1 MSHQVPPFI
10 SIGAEKD
17 HEEHPNEAASTG
29 GPRGFEA
36 SKGRPLQGVFWEGK
50 LHGCWPAKDAMEN
63 VHFLFHINFQRH
75 VRDWKFEC
83 LVKKNGCKCAVLMRC
98 KYECSHHFGRMCLS
112 VWVRVELCENSLYG
126 SFFPGLSDMATESI
140 RIVVGK
146 QFLSLTYYH
155 FCGSNHTC
163 VGHAV
168 EYCGLWTSW
177 NQKCCWVRKSARRL
191 FKIGN
196 FSTKL

>member
-1 MSHQVPPFI
+1 MKSPFFAEQSRDFLRPRPTWWLIPLSKWVITPVISGLTLLIHVNHWGYNPLTIRGMSHQVPPFI

-126 SFFPGLSDMATESI
+126 SFFQ
-140 RIVVGK
+140 V
-146 QFLSLTYYH
+146 
-155 FCGSNHTC
+155 
-163 VGHAV
+163 
-168 EYCGLWTSW
+168 
-177 NQKCCWVRKSARRL
+177 
-191 FKIGN
+191 
-196 FSTKL
+196 